1 MAAFADP
8 TVTPHPYMVLI
19 STADDNVP
27 VIAEN
32 PGEYEL
38 TSPEWREATDAEYS
52 RYLAYWDAYYDAEEA
67 GLPLPDINTFSSE
80 A

>member
-1 MAAFADP
+1 MASFASASASSPAF
-8 TVTPHPYMVLI
+8 MVLI
-19 STADDNVP
+19 ETAEDNVP

-32 PGEYEL
+32 PDEYEL

-67 GLPLPDINTFSSE
+67 GLPLPARETFT